1 MGQISLVECLALT
14 ACILLGALLGSLGVY
29 VYHLPH
35 FKTLP
40 EPAPV
45 NAEDALLRSR
55 DAVSRNALKC
65 ALMMTALPLL
75 HVAGRCALSATQWVC
90 SGLWWAC
97 WASRLV

>member
-75 HVAGRCALSATQWVC
+75 HVAG
-90 SGLWWAC
+90 
-97 WASRLV
+97 

>member
-1 MGQISLVECLALT
+1 MGQISLVDCLALT

-29 VYHLPH
+29 IYHLPH

-55 DAVSRNALKC
+55 DAVSRTALKC
-65 ALMMTALPLL
+65 ALMMMALSLL
-75 HVAGRCALSATQWVC
+75 HVAR
-90 SGLWWAC
+90 
-97 WASRLV
+97 

>member
-1 MGQISLVECLALT
+1 MGQMSFLDCLALT
-14 ACILLGALLGSLGVY
+14 ACISLGAILGSFGVY

-55 DAVSRNALKC
+55 DAVSRNALKYVQTC
-65 ALMMTALPLL
+65 FPVAFLDPLL
-75 HVAGRCALSATQWVC
+75 D
-90 SGLWWAC
+90 SG
-97 WASRLV
+97 

>member
-29 VYHLPH
+29 IYHLPH

-65 ALMMTALPLL
+65 APVMMALHLL
-75 HVAGRCALSATQWVC
+75 HAAGRCAPSATLRVRR
-90 SGLWWAC
+90 GLW
-97 WASRLV
+97 